1 MKGLKPFLSL
11 AVGLLAC
18 AIMAGCAGGIPKNGP
33 SALTI
38 AQFTVNDGV
47 IGISY
52 KFLLV
57 VSGGVQPYTWSLGS
71 GQLPPGLSLA
81 SDGVISGTPT
91 ALGKFTFTANVV
103 DSQSPIAA
111 TTSLTT
117 SITINQVLSL
127 TATTLPSGLVG
138 GPYSATITA
147 SNGLQ
152 PYIYNVATVGG
163 DNPLTDI
170 GLTLTNTQGMNGAP
184 NVATISGTPTVAGVF
199 NFTVQV
205 NDAANEVATAAFTI
219 TVVGKLQGAYVL
231 YFNGFDNDQPF
242 YDVGQLTAGNVDK
255 NGHGT
260 ITGFLDQVG
269 PGGTAASGAAVSG
282 TYTIGQN
289 TNFGTLTF
297 TRADNNQTYNF
308 AMVVSTHGATKLIL
322 NNTSNPTPAYG
333 SGLLKAQT
341 LTTVSGLIS
350 NYSFGSFGNDATTGG
365 RYAAAGMFA
374 LGNSVSGSQ
383 PVTGGEQDIND
394 NGTASSKVAITSG
407 SLVQADPTT
416 GRGTYSLTTA
426 TGTSNYVY
434 YVVSSTELVSVDTD
448 SSGPSTLADVLSQQ
462 AVGSVGFSNASLTG
476 QTLIQL
482 NGLATSNGS
491 LVPSAAVGV
500 VTFDGAGNIAR
511 TDGNSGYYTDES
523 DGGAVSAVQYT
534 SGTYNLDATC
544 GPIQQVCGR
553 VTVTLPQGAPGQVW
567 YLVTADQAFVVDT
580 SPAVMS
586 GSFQS
591 QSVPATGFF
600 AGSILGSYLANTITP
615 VLPSVTNELDV
626 SVTPPPDGIWNQQFD
641 ASGPNGTVNQ
651 AFFGG
656 AYNCG
661 ATIPSCDSLDMAL
674 GRFVITGPGNN
685 ASNVEIVYV
694 IGAGTGTTGTKG
706 SVIGLNVGEQS
717 DGTPDPN
724 PRITVY
730 TK

>member
-33 SALTI
+33 SALNI
-38 AQFTVNDGV
+38 AQFTVNQGV

-57 VSGGVQPYTWSLGS
+57 VSGGVSPYTWSLTA

-91 ALGKFTFTANVV
+91 ALGKFTFTATVV
-103 DSQSPIAA
+103 DSQSPVAA
-111 TTSLTT
+111 TTSLTAA
-117 SITINQVLSL
+117 ITINPVLSL

-138 GPYSATITA
+138 SQYTATITA

-152 PYIYNVATVGG
+152 PYVYNVATVGG

-170 GLTLTNTQGMNGAP
+170 GLSLTNTPGMNGAP

-255 NGHGT
+255 NGQGT
-260 ITGFLDQVG
+260 INGFLDQVG
-269 PGGTAASGAAVSG
+269 PGGTAASNVAVTG

-341 LTTVSGLIS
+341 ATTVSGLIS
-350 NYSFGSFGNDATTGG
+350 NYSFGLFGNDPAGA

-374 LGNSVSGSQ
+374 LGNSVGGSQ
-383 PVTGGEQDIND
+383 PVTGGEEDTND

-407 SLVQADPTT
+407 SLVQADPTS

-426 TGTSNYVY
+426 SGTSNYVY
-434 YVVSSTELVSVDTD
+434 YVVSSTEWVSIDID
-448 SSGPSTLADVLSQQ
+448 SSGPATLADILSQQ
-462 AVGSVGFSNASLTG
+462 AVGSFGFTNASLTG

-511 TDGNSGYYTDES
+511 TDGNSGYFTDES
-523 DGGAVSAVQYT
+523 DGGAVSAVQYP
-534 SGTYNLDATC
+534 SGTYNVDATC
-544 GPIQQVCGR
+544 GPIQQACGR
-553 VTVTLPQGAPGQVW
+553 VTVNLPGAPSQPAW
-567 YLVTADQAFVVDT
+567 YLVTADQAFVVDA

-626 SVTPPPDGIWNQQFD
+626 SITPCCGGIWNQQFD

-661 ATIPSCDSLDMAL
+661 GTIPQCDSLDMAL

-685 ASNVEIVYV
+685 PSNIEIVYV